1 MDVHLSIA
9 IQLLHDEAL
18 ATEEARSYFLL
29 EGDADA
35 HALGRAQERVL
46 LANKALAIVA
56 QVQRNDL
63 AGIGCGEPHRAAHAG
78 QVGISRHEETFT
90 GEHALARAPQLV
102 QEALFLP
109 IAITEDG
116 LHLDAFVHHHHGA
129 GFGQYGLLRVEGDLN
144 ALHVVA
150 DNAVVQFVCG
160 AGHGLNVENGDEG
173 FGSCESTVRSGAK
186 ATGVE
191 ERERCRPPS
200 NLAAHVDHPLPV
212 LKTAAKKNDTID
224 RTTLLKA
231 WELMCTAKAMTEIY
245 EEHFKFTSKY
255 VHATSRGHEAIQL
268 ALGLQLKPQ
277 DFVSPYYRD
286 DSILLGIG
294 MRPYDLML
302 QLMAKRDDPFS
313 GGRSYYCHPSL
324 KRDDMPRIPHQSSA
338 TGMQA
343 IPTTGIALG
352 LQYKELAGIPHDHWG
367 SLLDSARSD
376 KAFEAPIVVCSIGDA
391 AITEGEVAEA
401 FQMAVLKKL
410 PIIYLVQDNEWDIS
424 ASAEEVRAGDASDY
438 AKGFKGLE
446 VRTIDGTDFFASYN
460 TLQEV
465 IALVRSERRPFLVH
479 AKVPLLNHHT
489 SGVRMDFYRS
499 AEDLAEHRKRDPF
512 PRFFQQ
518 LLEHGIKQEGLKELE
533 KKAIATVK
541 VDFDLARNAE
551 DPRPEDLFTH
561 DFAPT
566 PITEEKG
573 EREPKDREPTV
584 MVDCALFAI
593 RELMQEDDRCLL
605 YGQDVGARLGGVFR
619 EAATLAK
626 DFGDHR
632 VFNTPIQEAF
642 IIGSTVGMSA
652 AGLKPIVEV
661 QFADYI
667 WPGLNQLF
675 TEVARS
681 CYLTVGK
688 YPVSCII
695 RVPIGAYGSGGPY
708 HSSSVES
715 VLCNI
720 KGIKIAYPSTG
731 ADLKGLMKAAY
742 HDPNPVVML
751 EHKGLYWSK
760 IKGTEDAKSIEP
772 SPDYI
777 VPFGKARIVQQAD
790 ANAITNG
797 EAAVV
802 VTYGMGVYWAK
813 AAAKEFGGRITIID
827 LRTLVPLDEETVMS
841 AVNTHGRCLVVTEE
855 QLTNSFAQALASRI
869 GNECFEKLD
878 APVRTLGAVDMP
890 AVPLNSTLE
899 AAMIPSAEKVAAAL
913 GQLLA
918 Y

>member
-1 MDVHLSIA
+1 MSTT
-9 IQLLHDEAL
+9 AL
-18 ATEEARSYFLL
+18 QK
-29 EGDADA
+29 D
-35 HALGRAQERVL
+35 
-46 LANKALAIVA
+46 
-56 QVQRNDL
+56 
-63 AGIGCGEPHRAAHAG
+63 
-78 QVGISRHEETFT
+78 
-90 GEHALARAPQLV
+90 
-102 QEALFLP
+102 
-109 IAITEDG
+109 
-116 LHLDAFVHHHHGA
+116 
-129 GFGQYGLLRVEGDLN
+129 
-144 ALHVVA
+144 
-150 DNAVVQFVCG
+150 
-160 AGHGLNVENGDEG
+160 
-173 FGSCESTVRSGAK
+173 VRS
-186 ATGVE
+186 
-191 ERERCRPPS
+191 
-200 NLAAHVDHPLPV
+200 AHLP
-212 LKTAAKKNDTID
+212 DQE
-224 RTTLLKA
+224 TLLKA
-231 WELMCTAKAMTEIY
+231 WELMCTAKAMTELY

-277 DFVSPYYRD
+277 DFVAPYYRD

-294 MRPYDLML
+294 MRPYELML

-324 KRDDMPRIPHQSSA
+324 KREGMPRIPHQSSA
-338 TGMQA
+338 TGMQG

-352 LQYKELAGIPHDHWG
+352 LWYKEKAGIPHDLNG
-367 SLLDSARSD
+367 GPAEL
-376 KAFEAPIVVCSIGDA
+376 APVVVCSFGDA
-391 AITEGEVAEA
+391 SITEGEVAEA
-401 FQMAVLKKL
+401 FQMAVLKSL

-424 ASAEEVRAGDASDY
+424 AHAPEFRKGDATAY
-438 AKGFKGLE
+438 AKGFPGLE
-446 VRTIDGTDFFASYN
+446 ARTIDGTDFIESYA
-460 TLQEV
+460 TLNEV
-465 IALVRSERRPFLVH
+465 IATVRRERRPFLVH

-499 AEDLAEHRKRDPF
+499 EQNLAEHRRRDPH
-512 PRFFQQ
+512 PRFMQQ
-518 LLEHGIKQEGLKELE
+518 LLDQRLQLDGLKKLE
-533 KKAIATVK
+533 QQAIATVK
-541 VDFDLARNAE
+541 ADFELAKNAE
-551 DPRPEDLFTH
+551 DPRPEDVVTH
-561 DFAPT
+561 EFAPT

-573 EREPKDREPTV
+573 ERAPADREPTV
-584 MVDCALFAI
+584 MVDSALFAI
-593 RELMQEDDRCLL
+593 RELMQEDPKCLL

-619 EAATLAK
+619 EAATLAR

-688 YPVSCII
+688 YPVSSIL

-760 IKGTEDAKSIEP
+760 IKGTEDARSIEP
-772 SPDYI
+772 APDYI
-777 VPFGKARIVQQAD
+777 VPFGKARFVQQAD
-790 ANAITNG
+790 ATAIARG
-797 EAAVV
+797 EAAVI

-813 AAAKEFGGRITIID
+813 AAAKDFPGRVTIID
-827 LRTLVPLDEETVMS
+827 LRTLVPLDEDAVMS
-841 AVNTHGRCLVVTEE
+841 AVREHARCLVVTEE
-855 QLTNSFAQALASRI
+855 QLTNSFAQALAGRI
-869 GNECFEKLD
+869 NEQCFRDLD
-878 APVRTLGAVDMP
+878 APVKAIGALDMP

-899 AAMIPSAEKVAAAL
+899 AAMIPNAEKVAAAL
-913 GQLLA
+913 DMLLK